1 MSNVYKAFLEATD
14 SASRAAAIQWLLD
27 PTDAAE
33 IALESALIA
42 AGHQRPNEAIAL
54 IDTDFNDSRVVI
66 IAFDSGR
73 TLRIPTVQ

>member
-1 MSNVYKAFLEATD
+1 MPNIYQQFREATD
-14 SASRAAAIQWLLD
+14 SASRAAAIEWLLD
-27 PTDAAE
+27 PTDSAE

-54 IDTDFNDSRVVI
+54 IDMDFDDSRVVI